1 MSKYK
6 VYKTRGA
13 VKAISNPSHT
23 LYSPVRRETRPA
35 EIPQAPRA
43 IRSTRDQKLKKLRA
57 ESDILRSEI
66 SKMPRSS
73 QKDQVLLRL
82 ANERLFE
89 IRSEIAELVSSLK
102 KQPTLQFNLFFNR
115 TSPSSVSTLFCTE
128 SESNTKTHK
137 VEDIAVEAVAP
148 SSPTISGICRLFDEE
163 GVRNTKTNKT
173 EDIRSETVTRP
184 TLTI

>member
-6 VYKTRGA
+6 AYKTRGA
-13 VKAISNPSHT
+13 VKAISTPSHT
-23 LYSPVRRETRPA
+23 LFSPIHRETRPV

-43 IRSTRDQKLKKLRA
+43 IRSTRDQKLRKLRA

-66 SKMPRSS
+66 KKMPKVT

-89 IRSEIAELVSSLK
+89 MRTEIAELVSSLK
-102 KQPTLQFNLFFNR
+102 EQPTLQFNLFFNR
-115 TSPSSVSTLFCTE
+115 TSPSSICRLFAE
-128 SESNTKTHK
+128 DSESNTKTLK
-137 VEDIAVEAVAP
+137 AEDFAVEAVAP
-148 SSPTISGICRLFDEE
+148 STPIISSVSRLFPEE
-163 GVRNTKTNKT
+163 GVSNTKTHKAENIT
-173 EDIRSETVTRP
+173 EEAATSS